1 MTDPITTTS
10 PAVFRPILSEDAIAS
25 LRRKMLLWVAAGKP
39 DYIPTEEDAE
49 A

>member
-1 MTDPITTTS
+1 MTDPITTTAS
-10 PAVFRPILSEDAIAS
+10 GAFRPILSDDAIAS

>member
-1 MTDPITTTS
+1 MTDTITTAT
-10 PAVFRPILSEDAIAS
+10 PVVFRPVISDDAIAS

-39 DYIPTEEDAE
+39 DYILIE